1 MLYFMEDILFYMLC
15 FCFGKEFL
23 VYVKSVD
30 DDVYE
35 MWKWFDEKYGDLV
48 KVMDVIINEIRCV
61 RFICEGENKWF
72 MELVEIIEDGYCDFK
87 RFGLEVEII
96 IMSLVSIIERK
107 FLLDVC
113 KEWVKL
119 LSFDDSIVDKINKF
133 LSLFKFLFM

>member
-48 KVMDVIINEIRCV
+48 KVVDVIINEIRWV

-72 MELVEIIEDGYCDFK
+72 MELVGIIEDRYCDFK